1 MSNTENTELAT
12 GALSHLSGELDTIND
27 DMPCGCCDMGVYSE
41 MAMLNRIAREFSVLT
56 TEQRENSLPK
66 CKKYNRNCVGAKH
79 FSDAIAQ
86 IDGV

>member
-1 MSNTENTELAT
+1 MSNTENIVQEA

-56 TEQRENSLPK
+56 TEQRENSLPN